1 MSGLG
6 QLPCSSGRAPPG
18 HDATAATAKNDDDDD
33 DDDDDVD
40 EKVVAARR
48 PAAAA
53 ASRDELN
60 FIRRTL
66 IIFCLSAHLS
76 SHAKHWFSFLPE
88 SREDS
93 FWWHKHEFEIQSTQ
107 PVESVSYK

>member
-6 QLPCSSGRAPPG
+6 QLPCSSGTAPPG

-33 DDDDDVD
+33 DDVD

-48 PAAAA
+48 PVAAA

-60 FIRRTL
+60 FIRRRSV
-66 IIFCLSAHLS
+66 IIFCFYGALLFSRAVHRFSVFFLSPARILSAHQSLTS
-76 SHAKHWFSFLPE
+76 IVICIMIN
-88 SREDS
+88 
-93 FWWHKHEFEIQSTQ
+93 KHES
-107 PVESVSYK
+107 K